1 MNLLYVVALFVYER
15 VYVID
20 DKLDEVLDDVDEI

>member
-1 MNLLYVVALFVYER
+1 MNLLYVVALLVYER